1 MVVESLISSQGCPV
15 EVCSNGAAALAT
27 LTQARCEQNPF
38 HVVRVRLAADTVAG
52 VRISESHARSYRS
65 LVLSCSCARPDAPR
79 LGTRR
84 HDRIRG
90 RGKAAGRISLAAGPA
105 HHYGLREHARRADD
119 GHSRRLRVRK
129 RLQAAP
135 GAPHSKSMTERVHL
149 VPSLPDGAGSTTTG
163 KSPSLPSSSRTCS
176 ASVQRRRLRMPHPL
190 LALPALL
197 LPLPPTL
204 SLPAE
209 RRQCTINCTAPKAIS
224 FGSRSEVPYH
234 HARYLFA
241 PAAFRKLLKFLP
253 CEQCPDEAALANSS
267 ASSSTLSY
275 SV

>member
-135 GAPHSKSMTERVHL
+135 GAPHSKSRTERVQL
-149 VPSLPDGAGSTTTG
+149 VPSLPDDAGSTTTG

-176 ASVQRRRLRMPHPL
+176 ASVQRRRQDQLRVPPH
-190 LALPALL
+190 LPQA
-197 LPLPPTL
+197 
-204 SLPAE
+204 AE
-209 RRQCTINCTAPKAIS
+209 RRQRTISCTAPKAIS
-224 FGSRSEVPYH
+224 FMEAIYDIPSRSLPFP
-234 HARYLFA
+234 LFA
-241 PAAFRKLLKFLP
+241 PAAFRKPLRP
-253 CEQCPDEAALANSS
+253 CVPCFHLEGSAQRSALIR
-267 ASSSTLSY
+267 TMSY

>member
-52 VRISESHARSYRS
+52 VRISESHARSDRS

-90 RGKAAGRISLAAGPA
+90 RGEAAGRISLAAGPA

-135 GAPHSKSMTERVHL
+135 GAPHSKSRTERVQL
-149 VPSLPDGAGSTTTG
+149 VPSLPDDAGSTTTG

-176 ASVQRRRLRMPHPL
+176 ASVQRRRQEQLRMPHPL
-190 LALPALL
+190 LALPPLL

-209 RRQCTINCTAPKAIS
+209 RRQCTINCTAPKAIL
-224 FGSRSEVPYH
+224 FGSRSEVPCH

-241 PAAFRKLLKFLP
+241 PAAFRKLLP
-253 CEQCPDEAALANSS
+253 EGS
-267 ASSSTLSY
+267 ARQHGSAHPIL
-275 SV
+275 

>member
-52 VRISESHARSYRS
+52 VRISESHARSDRS
-65 LVLSCSCARPDAPR
+65 LMLSCSCARPDAPR

-90 RGKAAGRISLAAGPA
+90 RGEAAGRISLAAGPA

-135 GAPHSKSMTERVHL
+135 GAPHSKSGTERVQL
-149 VPSLPDGAGSTTTG
+149 VPSLPDDAGSTTTG

-176 ASVQRRRLRMPHPL
+176 ASVQRRRQEQLRMPHPL
-190 LALPALL
+190 LALPPLL

-224 FGSRSEVPYH
+224 FGSRSEVPCH

-241 PAAFRKLLKFLP
+241 PAAFRKLLP
-253 CEQCPDEAALANSS
+253 EGS
-267 ASSSTLSY
+267 ARQQQRSSTIL
-275 SV
+275 